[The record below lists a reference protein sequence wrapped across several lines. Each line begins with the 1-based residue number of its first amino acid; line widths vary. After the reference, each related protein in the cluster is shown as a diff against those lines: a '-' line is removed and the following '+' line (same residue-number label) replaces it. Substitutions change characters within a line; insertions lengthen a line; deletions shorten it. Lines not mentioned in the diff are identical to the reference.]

1 VTAPALPTVRPNSIP
16 EILRLLLI
24 SDIDGEVLAARA
36 ALRRVL
42 ASAGLDPHHVVD
54 AYERG
59 TKSLGSANGQSAH
72 SDHPDDHDR
81 AGDDRSAIWFAF
93 HRRHSLT
100 PRDRQFIER
109 LTEWRGPLSTKQR
122 KWLADICDKLAEAA

>member
-1 VTAPALPTVRPNSIP
+1 VSPAGLPTVRPNSIP

-42 ASAGLDPHHVVD
+42 SAAGLDPHHIVD

-59 TKSLGSANGQSAH
+59 ASPSAPSI
-72 SDHPDDHDR
+72 SPDV
-81 AGDDRSAIWFAF
+81 AGDDRSRIWFAWH
-93 HRRHSLT
+93 HRNRLS
-100 PRDRQFIER
+100 PKEAAFIET
-109 LTEWRGPLSTKQR
+109 LTRWRGTISARQSQ
-122 KWLADICDKLAEAA
+122 WLRDICDKLAEAA